1 MKWRCGIVQ
10 ATMNRHSLHQENEVK
25 RETIMNVELRNALNR
40 VENVKRQKQYGA
52 ENPSTEKEV

>member
-1 MKWRCGIVQ
+1 
-10 ATMNRHSLHQENEVK
+10 MNRHSLHQENGVE